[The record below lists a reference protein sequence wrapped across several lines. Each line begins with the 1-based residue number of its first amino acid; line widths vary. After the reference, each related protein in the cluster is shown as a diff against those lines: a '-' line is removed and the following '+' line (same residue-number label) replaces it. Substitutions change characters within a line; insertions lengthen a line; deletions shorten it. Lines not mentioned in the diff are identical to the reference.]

1 MTSVDEQTVFVVDD
15 EAGVR
20 EALARLFR
28 SAELTVSVFASPRD
42 FLSQYDDAMRGCL
55 VLDLEMPGLRGTE
68 LQQNLNEV
76 GCRLPIVFLTG
87 RAEVPDGI
95 RAMKQGAFDFLTKP
109 VDDDVLLESV
119 QAALDREADVR
130 QECAEL
136 RDLQAHLANL
146 TSREREVFGHVV
158 SGQLNKQIAHDLGT
172 VEQTVKVHRGRVMKK
187 MGADSLAELVRMAER
202 LGI

>member
-1 MTSVDEQTVFVVDD
+1 MKTQTVFVVDD

-28 SAELTVSVFASPRD
+28 STGLHVSAFDSPGA
-42 FLSQYDDAMRGCL
+42 FLSAFDHEMQGCL

-68 LQQNLNEV
+68 LQQRLNDV
-76 GCRLPIVFLTG
+76 GCTLPIIFLTG

-109 VDDDVLLESV
+109 IEEDALLSSV
-119 QAALDREADVR
+119 QTALAREFEVR
-130 QECAEL
+130 QNCAEL
-136 RDLQAHLANL
+136 RDLQGRMATL
-146 TSREREVFGHVV
+146 TSREREVLTHVV

-172 VEQTVKVHRGRVMKK
+172 VEQTIKVHRRRVMHK
-187 MGADSLAELVRMAER
+187 MKADSLAELVRMAER
-202 LGI
+202 LGM